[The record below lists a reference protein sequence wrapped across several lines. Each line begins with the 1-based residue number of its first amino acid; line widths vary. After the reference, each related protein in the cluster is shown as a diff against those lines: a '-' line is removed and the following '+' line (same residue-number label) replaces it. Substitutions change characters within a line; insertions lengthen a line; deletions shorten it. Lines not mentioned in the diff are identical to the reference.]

1 MSNAFEELDG
11 VNGIHS
17 STTVSPLLLY
27 TTIIYHSFSL
37 CLHSFCNLKRPQT
50 FYSLIL

>member
-11 VNGIHS
+11 ADGIHS

-27 TTIIYHSFSL
+27 ITIIYHSFSV
-37 CLHSFCNLKRPQT
+37 CLHSFCNLKHYQT
-50 FYSLIL
+50 S